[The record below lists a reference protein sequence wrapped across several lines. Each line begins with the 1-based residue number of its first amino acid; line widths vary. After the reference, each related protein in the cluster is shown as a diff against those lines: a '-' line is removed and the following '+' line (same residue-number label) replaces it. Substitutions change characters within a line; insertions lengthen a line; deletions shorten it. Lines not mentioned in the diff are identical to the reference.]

1 MGGIRTARPIYQDG
15 CVMEF
20 YVRKQQVMYSI
31 KIWNKDGLNQSLL
44 KVGILGDQDAR
55 QVLNKAIQN
64 LSSVEVKQ

>member
-1 MGGIRTARPIYQDG
+1 MGGIRTARPIYKNG

-20 YVRKQQVMYSI
+20 YVRKNQIMYSI

-55 QVLNKAIQN
+55 QVLNNAIQN
-64 LSSVEVKQ
+64 LSSVEVEK